1 MDKRKI
7 HKRKS
12 KMGLAPGSFVFTG
25 MQKVDNVGIELIQY
39 REKEFIQTS
48 LDTIQDAIQNVKKST
63 EYTNWLNIEGIHEVE
78 LVEELCKHF
87 GIHRLTGEDI
97 VSVGQRPKLDEFD
110 DYLHLVLKMVMLE
123 GGTYMSF
130 EQTTFILKDGLLI
143 TFQEKSGDVF
153 DHVRKRLE
161 EGKGQIRMRSAD
173 YLMYALVDAVVDH
186 YFVILEE
193 VGERLD
199 ELEVEMLDNPS
210 EKILA
215 KLHGIRR
222 EALQLRR
229 SVYPL
234 REVVSQLSK
243 IEKSLIHPET
253 KLFLRD
259 LYDHTIQA
267 IETIEVFRDMA
278 SGMLDLY
285 MNSISN
291 KMNNVM
297 KVLTVIS
304 TIFIPLT
311 FIAGIYGMNFKYMPE
326 LAFSWAY
333 PIVMLFM
340 FIIAAG
346 MVIYFRRKKWF

>member
-1 MDKRKI
+1 MKI
-7 HKRKS
+7 
-12 KMGLAPGSFVFTG
+12 
-25 MQKVDNVGIELIQY
+25 
-39 REKEFIQTS
+39 
-48 LDTIQDAIQNVKKST
+48 
-63 EYTNWLNIEGIHEVE
+63 EYSYNEH
-78 LVEELCKHF
+78 
-87 GIHRLTGEDI
+87 
-97 VSVGQRPKLDEFD
+97 
-110 DYLHLVLKMVMLE
+110 
-123 GGTYMSF
+123 
-130 EQTTFILKDGLLI
+130 
-143 TFQEKSGDVF
+143 
-153 DHVRKRLE
+153 
-161 EGKGQIRMRSAD
+161 
-173 YLMYALVDAVVDH
+173 
-186 YFVILEE
+186 
-193 VGERLD
+193 
-199 ELEVEMLDNPS
+199 PS

-215 KLHGIRR
+215 KLHGMRR

-243 IEKSLIHPET
+243 IEESLIHPET

-326 LAFSWAY
+326 LDWEYGY
-333 PIVMLFM
+333 PTLLVVM
-340 FIIAAG
+340 FILFIG
-346 MVIYFRRKKWF
+346 MMIYFKRKHWL

>member
-1 MDKRKI
+1 MDKKKT

-12 KMGLAPGSFVFTG
+12 KMGLAPGSYVFTG
-25 MQKVDNVGIELIQY
+25 YQKMEQVHIELIQFNETEY
-39 REKEFIQTS
+39 LKSSYSEIKEVIKV
-48 LDTIQDAIQNVKKST
+48 LDQSKN
-63 EYTNWLNIEGIHEVE
+63 YTNWLNIEGIHDVE
-78 LVEELCKHF
+78 LVEDLCKHY
-87 GIHRLTGEDI
+87 GIHRLSGEDI

-110 DYLHLVLKMVMLE
+110 NYLHLVLKMFMLE
-123 GGTYMSF
+123 DNSMTY
-130 EQTTFILKDGLLI
+130 EQTTFLLKEGLLI

-161 EGKGQIRMRSAD
+161 EGKGQIRTRSSD
-173 YLMYALVDAVVDH
+173 YLMYALVDAIVDH
-186 YFVILEE
+186 YFVILED

-199 ELEVEMLDNPS
+199 ELEIEMLENPT
-210 EKILA
+210 EKVLA
-215 KLHGIRR
+215 KLHSIRR
-222 EALQLRR
+222 EALNLRR

-243 IEKSLIHPET
+243 IEEPIIHEET

-297 KVLTVIS
+297 KVLTIIA

-311 FIAGIYGMNFKYMPE
+311 FVAGIYGMNFEYMPE
-326 LAFSWAY
+326 LAFYWGY
-333 PIVMLFM
+333 PITMGLM
-340 FIIAAG
+340 FIIALG
-346 MVIYFRRKKWF
+346 MVIYFKRKKWF

>member
-1 MDKRKI
+1 METEKRR
-7 HKRKS
+7 KRKS
-12 KMGLAPGSFVFTG
+12 KMGLAPGSYVFTG
-25 MQKVDNVGIELIQY
+25 QQKMKDVRIELIQY
-39 REKEFIQTS
+39 NESEFLIS
-48 LDTIQDAIQNVKKST
+48 SFSELHEAIQRIDSSKSF
-63 EYTNWLNIEGIHEVE
+63 TNWLNIEGIHDVTIVE
-78 LVEELCKHF
+78 NLCKHY

-110 DYLHLVLKMVMLE
+110 DYLHLVLKMFMLE
-123 GGTYMSF
+123 DGAMTF
-130 EQTTFILKDGLLI
+130 EQTTFLLKEGLLI

-153 DHVRKRLE
+153 EHVRRRLE
-161 EGKGQIRMRSAD
+161 EGKGQIRARSSD

-186 YFVILEE
+186 YFVILED

-199 ELEVEMLDNPS
+199 ELEVEMLENPTEDVLS
-210 EKILA
+210 
-215 KLHGIRR
+215 KLHSIRR
-222 EALQLRR
+222 EAMNLRR

-234 REVVSQLSK
+234 REVVSQLTK
-243 IEKSLIHPET
+243 LEKTLIKEDT

-297 KVLTVIS
+297 KVLTIIA

-311 FIAGIYGMNFKYMPE
+311 FITGIYGMNFDYMPE
-326 LAFSWAY
+326 RSFYWAY
-333 PIVMLFM
+333 PVVMLFM
-340 FIIAAG
+340 FIIAVG

>member
-1 MDKRKI
+1 MYFQEQ
-7 HKRKS
+7 
-12 KMGLAPGSFVFTG
+12 KMEEVR
-25 MQKVDNVGIELIQY
+25 VELIQFN
-39 REKEFIQTS
+39 EKEYLISAFSDIKEV
-48 LDTIQDAIQNVKKST
+48 INVIDASKNH
-63 EYTNWLNIEGIHEVE
+63 TNWLNIEGIHEVE

-123 GGTYMSF
+123 GGAYMSF
-130 EQTTFILKDGLLI
+130 EQTTFILKDGLFI

-153 DHVRKRLE
+153 DHVRRRLE

-297 KVLTVIS
+297 KVLTIIA

-311 FIAGIYGMNFKYMPE
+311 FITGIYGMNFEYMPE
-326 LAFSWAY
+326 RSFYWAY
-333 PIVMLFM
+333 SVVMLFM
-340 FIIAAG
+340 FIIAVG